1 MSVEKIASDLAK
13 KSYISRNLGGVVKAG
28 EYAAWAEEYK
38 DIAQEHYDSL
48 KAEKQAAIDPLV
60 LNTLIGGG
68 LGAGAGALGSLGSE
82 YLSGKKNKNRWRDAL
97 TYGLMGGL
105 GGAGLGAAKQ
115 LLSDRNAIDKATT
128 WAQGLPAKEY
138 PSEELAAISKQINDK
153 GIHNSTLTGGAANA
167 AIQGTTGAAAGAS
180 AGAGV
185 DKLLKKYKPES
196 FRPSGV
202 DPKELTDS
210 LKKIAPS
217 KIERST
223 HTKPIGDIEKS
234 RGFIEEAVP
243 GEKKL
248 IPGIEA
254 ITKREFGNIKP
265 TYSTPS
271 GKILDETGRVLIDPR
286 RHPREY
292 LENYIRSLDK
302 ADRLKYFGQTEDII
316 HSKPMTETGPIKK
329 ELIGKTPKSFFREN
343 STPYVQESRRI
354 PAVDPSQVF
363 GFDKTNPLDLSKI
376 EKGSLIE
383 RMTGGDPRKMEAVI
397 RHVTGP
403 EGKGFLEN
411 LAKVEQPSTNPIARF
426 FNYKQ
431 TPRIPKIQVPEA
443 MKPGI
448 GKGTRIGGAL
458 GGLAGL
464 TSAGMDVLNSSK
476 SRAEI
481 GNILS
486 ENIKKTLS
494 SPEVANNPEYKK
506 ILSALAKET
515 ANGISLN
522 RGNEIMK
529 TLNNMFV
536 Q

>member
-1 MSVEKIASDLAK
+1 MSVEKIASELAK

-48 KAEKQAAIDPLV
+48 KSEKQAAIDPLV

-97 TYGLMGGL
+97 TYGLMGGV

-115 LLSDRNAIDKATT
+115 LWFDRNAIDKATT

-153 GIHNSTLTGGAANA
+153 GIHNSTLTGGAASA
-167 AIQGTTGAAAGAS
+167 AIQGTAGAAGGAS
-180 AGAGV
+180 AGAGI
-185 DKLLKKYKPES
+185 DKLLKKYRPES
-196 FRPSGV
+196 FRASGV
-202 DPKELTDS
+202 DPKEVTDS
-210 LKKIAPS
+210 LKKITPA

-223 HTKPIGDIEKS
+223 HTKPIGDIEKG

-243 GEKKL
+243 GEKKI
-248 IPGIEA
+248 IPGTEA
-254 ITKREFGNIKP
+254 ITKREFGDIKP
-265 TYSTPS
+265 RYSTPS
-271 GKILDETGRVLIDPR
+271 GKILDETGRVLIDPSKHSR
-286 RHPREY
+286 GY
-292 LENYIRSLDK
+292 IENYIRSLDK

-316 HSKPMTETGPIKK
+316 HSKPMTETGPSKK
-329 ELIGKTPKSFFREN
+329 EFKSQMPKPFFREN
-343 STPYVQESRRI
+343 SSPYVQESRII

-383 RMTGGDPRKMEAVI
+383 RMTGGDPRKMEAMI
-397 RHVTGP
+397 RNITGP

-426 FNYKQ
+426 FNYNQ
-431 TPRIPKIQVPEA
+431 TPRLPKIKVPEV
-443 MKPGI
+443 MNSNL

-464 TSAGMDVLNSSK
+464 GSAGLGVLNAST

-481 GNILS
+481 GKVLS

-506 ILSALAKET
+506 ILSALAEET
-515 ANGISLN
+515 ANGVSLN
-522 RGNEIMK
+522 RGNAIIK